1 MGAIIM
7 RLITRSDFDGLA
19 CAVFLK
25 EAGIIDTYKF
35 AHPKD
40 LQDGLIEVTK
50 DDCLANVP
58 FVEGCGLWFDHHS
71 SEQERNAYKGKYVGE
86 SKNSPSAA
94 HVVYDYYGGKEKFP
108 NFDALLNA
116 VDKVDSANLTKD
128 EILHPEGWVLL
139 GFIMDPRTGLGR
151 FRKFTISNY
160 QLMEKLIDWCRTMTI
175 DEILE
180 LPDIKE
186 RIDMYFEQTDKFIE
200 MVKSHTEVKN
210 SVIISDLRGLD
221 TIYTGN
227 RFMIYSL
234 YPEGNI
240 SVWIVSGKGGQG
252 CSCAVGYSV
261 LNKTCNINVGK
272 LMLKY
277 GGGGHKVVGT
287 CQFPDDSMNEK
298 INSLLNE
305 IIELNN

>member
-1 MGAIIM
+1 M

-71 SEQERNAYKGKYVGE
+71 SEQERNAYKGKYEGE
-86 SKNSPSAA
+86 SKSSPSAA

-108 NFDALLNA
+108 GFDDLLAA
-116 VDKVDSANLTKD
+116 VDKVDSANLTKE
-128 EILHPEGWVLL
+128 EILNPSGWVLL

-151 FRKFTISNY
+151 FRQFTISNY

-175 DEILE
+175 DEIMA

-186 RIDMYFEQTDKFIE
+186 RIDLYFEQTEKFVE
-200 MVKSHTEVKN
+200 MVKEHTTVKN
-210 SVIISDLRGLD
+210 NVIISDLRGLE
-221 TIYTGN
+221 TIYTGK

-234 YPEGNI
+234 YPEANI
-240 SVWIVSGKGGQG
+240 SVWIVSGRGGQG

-261 LNKTCNINVGK
+261 LNRTCEINVGK

-277 GGGGHKVVGT
+277 GGGGHPMVGT
-287 CQFPDDSMNEK
+287 CQFPDEVMDEK
-298 INSLLNE
+298 VAALLNE
-305 IIELNN
+305 ITEMNR